1 MVQLFSPFGPVLHAV
16 VIFNARGSKGFGF
29 ATMAREKDAQNAL
42 ARLNNSIIDGRAISI
57 NLANLKKSAV
67 ARQLSKA
74 QARLEQA
81 EFEVQRLREVV
92 CSELGFG
99 KVQ

>member
-1 MVQLFSPFGPVLHAV
+1 MVQLFSPFGPVLQAV

-29 ATMAREKDAQNAL
+29 VTMAREEDAQNAL

-74 QARLEQA
+74 QARRSRQS
-81 EFEVQRLREVV
+81 LR
-92 CSELGFG
+92 SRD
-99 KVQ
+99 